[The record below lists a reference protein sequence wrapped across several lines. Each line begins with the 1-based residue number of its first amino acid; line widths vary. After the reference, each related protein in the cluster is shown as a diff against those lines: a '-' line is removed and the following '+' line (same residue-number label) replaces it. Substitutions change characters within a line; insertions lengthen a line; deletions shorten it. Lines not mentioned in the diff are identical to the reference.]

1 MTTIAYD
8 VTVRRIG
15 FDGGDIKV
23 HLFAISDQVAIER
36 AMEQAKSACDLPPRR
51 KRYAVLA
58 LVSCE
63 VSADQTRTRHAAP
76 FAKTDRG
83 FARRA
88 ERLSKQRS
96 RALCFAVGA

>member
-1 MTTIAYD
+1 MTIVAYD

-15 FDGGDIKV
+15 YGGGDTRV
-23 HLFAISDQVAIER
+23 HLFAFNESSAIER
-36 AMEQAKSACDLPPRR
+36 AMEQARQNCNLPPRR
-51 KRYAVLA
+51 KRYAVFA

-63 VSADQTRTRHAAP
+63 VSRDQTTTRHAAP

-88 ERLSKQRS
+88 DRQFKRRS
-96 RALCFAVGA
+96 RDLCFAAM

>member
-15 FDGGDIKV
+15 YGGGDIKV
-23 HLFAISDQVAIER
+23 HIFAVSEPLAIER
-36 AMEQAKSACDLPPRR
+36 AMEQARSACDLPPRR
-51 KRYAVLA
+51 RRYAVFA
-58 LVSCE
+58 LVKCE

-88 ERLSKQRS
+88 ERQCKQRS
-96 RALCFAVGA
+96 RDLCFASL